1 MVTKAS
7 LQPVRFWA
15 SVFGP
20 VFSGLITVFAHT
32 KAHFA
37 DGDAIIGNREI
48 IFISEMSRMAWVE
61 VNKGSDILP
70 PAVIVDRIGIMGGI
84 QKELFDAEFRKIGF
98 HSEKRVQEGK
108 HIMPGSPFQEREN
121 REVTEG
127 IGSHIHVEV
136 VTEEITFPVGI
147 PAPVAVRL

>member
-20 VFSGLITVFAHT
+20 VFSGLITVFAHA

-37 DGDAIIGNREI
+37 DGDAVIANREI
-48 IFISEMSRMAWVE
+48 VFISEMARMARIQ

-70 PAVIVDRIGIMGGI
+70 SAVIIDRIGIMGGI
-84 QKELFDAEFRKIGF
+84 QKKLFDVEFRKIGF
-98 HSEKRVQEGK
+98 HSEKRV
-108 HIMPGSPFQEREN
+108 
-121 REVTEG
+121 
-127 IGSHIHVEV
+127 
-136 VTEEITFPVGI
+136 
-147 PAPVAVRL
+147 